1 MVPPASAG
9 SVVPMTAHLILHG
22 CCHPLYLSRRT
33 VETRHSRAFTKLGVW
48 SRVALTLWMA
58 TDGRSGLVVTVQD
71 VARAATA
78 PGLQGRWGCW
88 HDAAVTMTY
97 GDVLDRLIELG
108 IAPAGRRKEL
118 TDSWIDNEVEEFDG
132 AVFADL
138 GVVLYVHGDDV
149 DHVGPAYREILESAA
164 ALSGGSVVVTDVAFD
179 FDASGDQL
187 TFKVNGEPKSWWL
200 DADGPDDDYLNLM
213 AVWEQIGQLAPGGDD
228 PRSFFHIPKDEPGD
242 DYYLLLTAEQAAAL
256 RVEFGLELD
265 EV

>member
-1 MVPPASAG
+1 
-9 SVVPMTAHLILHG
+9 
-22 CCHPLYLSRRT
+22 
-33 VETRHSRAFTKLGVW
+33 
-48 SRVALTLWMA
+48 
-58 TDGRSGLVVTVQD
+58 
-71 VARAATA
+71 
-78 PGLQGRWGCW
+78 
-88 HDAAVTMTY
+88 MTY
-97 GDVLDRLIELG
+97 GDVLDRLIDLG
-108 IAPAGRRKEL
+108 IAPAERRKEL
-118 TDSWIDNEVEEFDG
+118 TDSWIDNEVEESDG
-132 AVFADL
+132 GVFADL

-149 DHVGPAYREILESAA
+149 DQVGPAYREILESAA